1 MKSSGISHT
10 YPVCDRRVPRGFSSF
25 CFKIAIKNVTFEIPT
40 LLTHAS
46 GCNFVTGS
54 YPFPRTSNAP
64 RIIRGRPAKDKFGPF
79 VNGKS
84 GTGRSPNGDFI
95 LFPWN

>member
-64 RIIRGRPAKDKFGPF
+64 PAKVEFGPF

-84 GTGRSPNGDFI
+84 GTGRSPNGDI
-95 LFPWN
+95 SLFPRN